1 MTAYPRAERVGGLI
15 QKVLADLLGKSVRD
29 PRLARTTI
37 TGVKMTSDL
46 RIARIYFTTA
56 GGRDNAE
63 QAAGGFASA
72 LGFIKRRMAQEL
84 KLRYM
89 PELQFHYDES
99 IDYGEHIDQLLK
111 TIQTD
116 HDTDHSSN

>member
-15 QKVLADLLGKSVRD
+15 QKVLADLLGKSIRD